1 MKVLI
6 TGKNGQLGHELQQT
20 APQGV
25 EVFAFDSS
33 ELNIADQTSVQ
44 KVIAHIKPNLVI
56 NAAAYTAVDKAE
68 NDEQVAYAVNAKGP
82 EYLALACKEIGA
94 RLIHVSTD
102 FVFDATKN
110 TPYDTSDQT
119 NPLGVYGASKL
130 AGEQAI
136 TNNHADNS
144 VIIRTSW
151 VYSSHGNNFVKTMLR
166 LMAEKPQLGVV
177 SDQIGSPTWAK
188 GLAKACWAFAQNT
201 NTGIYHY
208 SDLGVAS
215 WYDFAVAIQELGIE
229 KGLLEK
235 PIPINPIKATA
246 YPTPAKRPAYSVMNT
261 DDTYELLGEQGKHWR
276 AALSEMLNESLG
288 GENARKIK

>member
-1 MKVLI
+1 MSIVVI
-6 TGKNGQLGHELQQT
+6 GKNGQLAYELAQTKPLNETVHFFDSQALDVTQQAQVNATLQQLK
-20 APQGV
+20 P
-25 EVFAFDSS
+25 
-33 ELNIADQTSVQ
+33 SV
-44 KVIAHIKPNLVI
+44 VI

-68 NDEQVAYAVNAKGP
+68 NDEQAAYAVNAKGP

-102 FVFDATKN
+102 FVFDASKN
-110 TPYDTSDQT
+110 TPYQTNDAT

-130 AGEQAI
+130 AGCKAI
-136 TNNHADNS
+136 NDNYSANS

-166 LMAEKPQLGVV
+166 LMAEKPELGVV

-188 GLAKACWAFAQNT
+188 GLANACWAFAQNT
-201 NTGIYHY
+201 QTGIYHY

-215 WYDFAVAIQELGIE
+215 WYDFAVAIQELALA
-229 KGLLEK
+229 KGLLQKE
-235 PIPINPIKATA
+235 IPVKPIKAEA

-261 DDTYELLGEQGKHWR
+261 DSTYQVLAKTGKHWR
-276 AALSEMLNESLG
+276 AALNEMLNEL
-288 GENARKIK
+288 K

>member
-6 TGKNGQLGHELQQT
+6 TGKNGQLGYELQKT

-25 EVFAFDSS
+25 QVFAFGSS
-33 ELNIADQTSVQ
+33 ELDITNQSSVQ
-44 KVIAHIKPNLVI
+44 RCMRDIKPNVVI

-68 NDEQVAYAVNAKGP
+68 SDESAAYAVNASGP
-82 EYLALACKEIGA
+82 EFLAQACQEIGA

-110 TPYDTSDQT
+110 TPYNIGDDT

-136 TNNHADNS
+136 SKYHQDNS

-188 GLAKACWAFAQNT
+188 GLAKACWAFSANDK
-201 NTGIYHY
+201 NGIYHY

-215 WYDFAVAIQELGIE
+215 WYDFAVAIQELG
-229 KGLLEK
+229 LEQGILSNS
-235 PIPINPIKATA
+235 IPVKPIKAQA

-261 DDTYELLGEQGKHWR
+261 DRTYEVTQQPGLHWR
-276 AALSEMLNESLG
+276 EALQHMLTELN
-288 GENARKIK
+288 K

>member
-68 NDEQVAYAVNAKGP
+68 NDEQAAYAVNAKGP
-82 EYLALACKEIGA
+82 EYLALACKEISA

-188 GLAKACWAFAQNT
+188 GLAKACWAFAQTT

-215 WYDFAVAIQELGIE
+215 WYDFAAAIQALGIE
-229 KGLLEK
+229 KGLLQK

-276 AALSEMLNESLG
+276 AALSEMLNEL
-288 GENARKIK
+288 KM

>member
-68 NDEQVAYAVNAKGP
+68 NDEQAAYAVNAKGP

-201 NTGIYHY
+201 NAGIYHY

-215 WYDFAVAIQELGIE
+215 WYDFAAAIQALGIE
-229 KGLLEK
+229 KGLLQK

-276 AALSEMLNESLG
+276 AALSEMLNEL
-288 GENARKIK
+288 KM